1 VGSPQRADFRDP
13 DVERLSAALDAE
25 LEGLYGRPDQ
35 DQPAAGTFDDGV
47 FLVVRDENDP
57 TRPAVSRGGVKPH
70 APGVGEVK
78 RMYTRPQL
86 RGQGLGRA
94 VLDGLVDWAREAG
107 LHRLILETGTRQHA
121 ALAMY
126 ERAGW
131 ERIEP
136 FAPYED
142 EPDSV
147 CFGRSLSGR

>member
-1 VGSPQRADFRDP
+1 M
-13 DVERLSAALDAE
+13 
-25 LEGLYGRPDQ
+25 
-35 DQPAAGTFDDGV
+35 
-47 FLVVRDENDP
+47 FLVVRDDNDP
-57 TRPAVSRGGVKPH
+57 ARPAVSCGGVKPH

-78 RMYTRPQL
+78 RMYTQA
-86 RGQGLGRA
+86 RA
-94 VLDGLVDWAREAG
+94 ARAGAGSGGARRRSSTGPGEAG

-147 CFGRSLSGR
+147 CFGRSLSDR

>member
-1 VGSPQRADFRDP
+1 MVERADFRDP
-13 DVERLSAALDAE
+13 DVQRLIAALNDE
-25 LEGLYGRPDQ
+25 LEALYGRPDQ
-35 DQPAAGTFDDGV
+35 DQPAPGAFDDGV

-57 TRPAVSRGGVKPH
+57 ARPAVSCGGVKPH

-78 RMYTRPQL
+78 RMYTTPQL
-86 RGQGLGRA
+86 RGQGLGRE

-107 LHRLILETGTRQHA
+107 LHRLILETGTRQRA

-131 ERIEP
+131 DRIVP
-136 FAPYED
+136 FGPYDD

-147 CFGRSLSGR
+147 CFGRSLSAR